1 MQTPGVKVERY
12 GILSAVPA
20 GLRYTGETISG
31 YLRDLKL
38 LAQPSTGAYK
48 SVGSFIAIG
57 QVFPAT
63 WDWYRFL
70 NILALLS
77 IMLGVIN
84 LVPIPGLDGGHI
96 LFTLYEMVS
105 GRKPGERFLLEA
117 QMLGMLLI
125 IGLMVLA
132 IGNDIARII

>member
-1 MQTPGVKVERY
+1 M
-12 GILSAVPA
+12 
-20 GLRYTGETISG
+20 
-31 YLRDLKL
+31 
-38 LAQPSTGAYK
+38 
-48 SVGSFIAIG
+48 
-57 QVFPAT
+57 
-63 WDWYRFL
+63 
-70 NILALLS
+70 
-77 IMLGVIN
+77 IN

-105 GRKPGERFLLEA
+105 GRKPGERFLLAA